1 MSIFGR
7 RVSIRAGTAVAAVL
21 VVAALLPVMTMSQA
35 PSREIALVARGM
47 TFYLES
53 DPHTPNPTI
62 HVARGERVRVVL
74 RNQDRGMLHDFA
86 VPALDEALDA
96 IGWDETGGVIVDVP
110 DTPGAYEYLCRPHM
124 LMMRG
129 TIIVD

>member
-7 RVSIRAGTAVAAVL
+7 RVSIRAVTAVAAVL
-21 VVAALLPVMTMSQA
+21 VVAALLPVLTVSQ

-47 TFYLES
+47 AFYLEA
-53 DPHTPNPTI
+53 DPNTPNPTI

-96 IGWDETGGVIVDVP
+96 IGWDETAAVVIDIHG
-110 DTPGAYEYLCRPHM
+110 TPGTYDYFCRPHM

-129 TIIVD
+129 TIVVE